1 MRHARRLGAVAIAS
15 SVSLLTTIGVAEA
28 IRSIEDPGTPTAAGT
43 QVAAGRT
50 AAGKSG
56 PSRLL
61 VIRRATPAQAA
72 SSGGTIYVQASAT
85 TTTTAPVAQ
94 APAAPTTSS
103 S

>member
-85 TTTTAPVAQ
+85 TTTAPVAQ